1 MVTSYFQ
8 HCARRRQIL
17 QRRSSGFLLTRSR
30 KMLSLPAFQ
39 YKTTKRLEESS
50 TLVCRLPDIG
60 DYIPMVC
67 CGYCTEREI
76 SACRERV
83 GVKKFHSD
91 GHRFV
96 SGGEDRRVAMQE
108 LPSSL
113 TVHPRN
119 GPGMVTQVALPKSQL
134 SHGRTSSPL

>member
-67 CGYCTEREI
+67 CGYCTERAI
-76 SACRERV
+76 SACRERAE
-83 GVKKFHSD
+83 VKKFHSD

-96 SGGEDRRVAMQE
+96 SGGGGSQGRYAGTALVVNGSPQE
-108 LPSSL
+108 WS
-113 TVHPRN
+113 RN
-119 GPGMVTQVALPKSQL
+119 GYPSRVTQVAVVS
-134 SHGRTSSPL
+134 RTNIIAA